1 MNFEPTKTF
10 LLKKWS
16 ECHWDEFSK
25 LIRKVFVILLS
36 CLLTCFC
43 NFLKAFEKIECL
55 DSGDFDFKWI
65 ERLFHPSI
73 FVNRVLSNL
82 YICNMKYHVKEIRSD
97 SMFLVGTLKCQCL
110 GRSCPYSSY
119 PCGFYCV
126 DECSCTLN
134 SNLPTAWRRLQEVIS
149 GQSYKQFTLVIYD
162 SRVVIWGIFKSGTTL
177 GHRTSG
183 RFKPT

>member
-82 YICNMKYHVKEIRSD
+82 YICNMKYHVKEIRSE
-97 SMFLVGTLKCQCL
+97 SMLLVGTQKCQMFGEIVPLLLLPFWLLLC
-110 GRSCPYSSY
+110 GRMLMY
-119 PCGFYCV
+119 P
-126 DECSCTLN
+126 ELKSAN
-134 SNLPTAWRRLQEVIS
+134 SMKASTGSNKWPIL
-149 GQSYKQFTLVIYD
+149 
-162 SRVVIWGIFKSGTTL
+162 
-177 GHRTSG
+177 
-183 RFKPT
+183 